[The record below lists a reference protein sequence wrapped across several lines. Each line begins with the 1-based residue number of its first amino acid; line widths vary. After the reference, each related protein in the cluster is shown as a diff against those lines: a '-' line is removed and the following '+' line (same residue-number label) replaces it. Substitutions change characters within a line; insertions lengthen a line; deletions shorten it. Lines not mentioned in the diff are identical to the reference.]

1 MGFVAPQHVT
11 SSWTTPPGVGGA
23 QADQPVSRPT
33 TRGRG
38 AQADQPTTT
47 THQGRGLQ
55 SLVSAFEEREDGEP
69 GTPHPGTCPCRVGG
83 TPGTRGGQ
91 ADTALSTPA
100 RHAQAGGCG
109 ARVAL
114 GGQPVLEAHAE
125 NGLCEQDSG
134 WPETRKGQHQ
144 REEAQGSQRGSTRL
158 PRPSTR
164 SGSMG
169 QSRGGGR
176 TRKQGTGWAHTSPR
190 PQPPP
195 GSHTRWSL
203 Y

>member
-1 MGFVAPQHVT
+1 M
-11 SSWTTPPGVGGA
+11 
-23 QADQPVSRPT
+23 
-33 TRGRG
+33 
-38 AQADQPTTT
+38 
-47 THQGRGLQ
+47 
-55 SLVSAFEEREDGEP
+55 VSAFEEREDGEP

-134 WPETRKGQHQ
+134 WPETRKGQHR

-195 GSHTRWSL
+195 GAANPRAHYGCRCGPPSRPGRCRRRSPHCPRRYPRSHRGWAGSCCSWLQRSQRRRAEREGRALT
-203 Y
+203 